1 MENEIVKPAF
11 DYGVVPESSRELV
24 KIKTVETKMLVRQT
38 ALGIIDI
45 GKNLIEVKQAIGHGN
60 WLPWLDAEFGWSRKT
75 AHRFIQVSESFSN
88 VPRVGHLDIAPKA
101 LYLLSQNSTPEEV
114 RQEAIEMA
122 ESGETPTAKEIKEL
136 KAKNKELNDLIQ
148 QQSETKAPDINNL
161 IPKLKELLD
170 SESISESVALAYSQL
185 PVEVQETQYSLEL
198 SRQKA
203 IKRSLDLEESLRR
216 IENRDIEAEIDD
228 KVEEKLF
235 DKIGKISEKIRS
247 EVEEELKQA
256 KKAALDA
263 KKEVDESLRESIRV
277 ELQKEVDKAK
287 TAQEKSEREKKQ
299 ALESMAAAHKETARL
314 ARENEDLK
322 KQTES
327 SSPGMVDNKWA
338 SMLEKQ
344 GKDLMDYITL
354 MTNDMDRSGAFP
366 SASVEVL
373 TNIMHKLSEELDRI
387 ENNAIIEI
395 S

>member
-11 DYGVVPESSRELV
+11 DYGVVPEASRELV
-24 KIKTVETKMLVRQT
+24 KSKTIETKILVRQT
-38 ALGIIDI
+38 AHGIIEI

-60 WLPWLDAEFGWSRKT
+60 WLPWLDAEFGFSPST
-75 AHRFIQVSESFSN
+75 AQNFMN
-88 VPRVGHLDIAPKA
+88 VADKFPTVGNLDIAPKA
-101 LYLLSQNSTPEEV
+101 LYLLAQNSTPEEV

-122 ESGETPTAKEIKEL
+122 ESGETPTAKEVKEL

-148 QQSETKAPDINNL
+148 QQSATKAPDINNL
-161 IPKLKELLD
+161 IQKLKELLD
-170 SESISESVALAYSQL
+170 NESISERSALAYSQL

-216 IENRDIEAEIDD
+216 IKNRDIEAEIDD

-314 ARENEDLK
+314 ERENEDLK
-322 KQTES
+322 KQTEA
-327 SSPGMVDNKWA
+327 SSPEMVDNKWA
-338 SMLEKQ
+338 SLLEKQ
-344 GKDLMDYITL
+344 GKDLMDYIKL
-354 MTNDMDRSGAFP
+354 MANDMDRSGAFP

-373 TNIMHKLSEELDRI
+373 TNIMQKLSEELDRI

>member
-11 DYGVVPESSRELV
+11 DYGVVPEASRELV
-24 KIKTVETKMLVRQT
+24 KSKTIETKILVRQT
-38 ALGIIDI
+38 AHGIIEI

-60 WLPWLDAEFGWSRKT
+60 WLPWLGAEFGFSDQTARK
-75 AHRFIQVSESFSN
+75 FMN
-88 VPRVGHLDIAPKA
+88 VAGKFKLGLNFDIAPSA
-101 LYLLSQNSTPEEV
+101 LYLLAQNNTPDEV
-114 RQEAIEMA
+114 RQTAIAMA
-122 ESGETPTAKEIKEL
+122 EAGETPTAKEIEEL

-148 QQSETKAPDINNL
+148 KQSEAKVPDINNL

-170 SESISESVALAYSQL
+170 SESISESVATAYSQL
-185 PVEVQETQYSLEL
+185 PVEAQEIQYSLEI

-228 KVEEKLF
+228 KVEERLF

-263 KKEVDESLRESIRV
+263 KKEVEESLRESIRV

-314 ARENEDLK
+314 ERENEGLK
-322 KQTES
+322 KQTEA
-327 SSPGMVDNKWA
+327 SSPEMVDNKWA
-338 SMLEKQ
+338 SLLEKQ

-354 MTNDMDRSGAFP
+354 MANDMDRSGAFP

-373 TNIMHKLSEELDRI
+373 TNIMQKLSEELDRI

>member
-1 MENEIVKPAF
+1 MENEIVKPSF
-11 DYGVVPESSRELV
+11 DYGVVPEASRELV
-24 KIKTVETKMLVRQT
+24 KSKTIETKILVRQT
-38 ALGIIDI
+38 AHGIIEI

-60 WLPWLDAEFGWSRKT
+60 WLPWLDSEFGWSRNT
-75 AHRFIQVSESFSN
+75 ASRFIKIAESYPNGASSH
-88 VPRVGHLDIAPKA
+88 HLDFSKEA
-101 LYLLSQNSTPEEV
+101 LVILYQDNTPEEV
-114 RQEAIEMA
+114 RQEAIAMA
-122 ESGETPTAKEIKEL
+122 EAGETQTAKEIKEL

-161 IPKLKELLD
+161 IQKLKELLD
-170 SESISESVALAYSQL
+170 SEEISESVALAYSQL
-185 PVEVQETQYSLEL
+185 PVEAQETQYSLEL

-263 KKEVDESLRESIRV
+263 KKEVEESLRESIRV

-287 TAQEKSEREKKQ
+287 TAQEKSEREKKK

-314 ARENEDLK
+314 ERENEDLK
-322 KQTES
+322 KHTEA
-327 SSPGMVDNKWA
+327 SSPEMVDNKWA
-338 SMLEKQ
+338 SLLEKQ

-354 MTNDMDRSGAFP
+354 MANDMDRSGAFP
-366 SASVEVL
+366 HASVEVL
-373 TNIMHKLSEELDRI
+373 TNIMQKLSEELDRI

>member
-1 MENEIVKPAF
+1 MGNEIVKPAF
-11 DYGVVPESSRELV
+11 DYAVVPEASRELV
-24 KIKTVETKMLVRQT
+24 KIKTVETKILVRQT
-38 ALGIIDI
+38 AHGIIEI
-45 GKNLIEVKQAIGHGN
+45 GKNLIEVKNAIGHGN
-60 WLPWLDAEFGWSRKT
+60 WLPWLDAEFGFSDETARK
-75 AHRFIQVSESFSN
+75 FMN
-88 VPRVGHLDIAPKA
+88 VASKFQPSLNLDITPSA
-101 LYLLSQNSTPEEV
+101 LYLLAQNSTPDEV
-114 RQEAIEMA
+114 RQTAIEMA

-136 KAKNKELNDLIQ
+136 KAKNKELNDLIKK
-148 QQSETKAPDINNL
+148 QSEAKAQDINNL
-161 IPKLKELLD
+161 IQKLKELLD
-170 SESISESVALAYSQL
+170 SGSISESVAMAYSQL

-263 KKEVDESLRESIRV
+263 KKEVEESLRESIRV

-314 ARENEDLK
+314 EKENEDLK

-327 SSPGMVDNKWA
+327 SSPAMVDNKWA

-373 TNIMHKLSEELDRI
+373 TNIMQRLSEELDRI

-395 S
+395 

>member
-11 DYGVVPESSRELV
+11 DYAVVPEASRELV
-24 KIKTVETKMLVRQT
+24 KSKTIETKILVRQT
-38 ALGIIDI
+38 AHGIIEI

-60 WLPWLDAEFGWSRKT
+60 WLPWLDAEFGFSERSAQNFMNVADKFKSAT
-75 AHRFIQVSESFSN
+75 VSD
-88 VPRVGHLDIAPKA
+88 LDFAPKA
-101 LYLLSQNSTPEEV
+101 LYLLAQNSTPDEV
-114 RQEAIEMA
+114 RQEAIAMA
-122 ESGETPTAKEIKEL
+122 EAGETPTAKEIKEL

-161 IPKLKELLD
+161 IQKLKELLD
-170 SESISESVALAYSQL
+170 SESISESVAMAYSQL
-185 PVEVQETQYSLEL
+185 PVEAQEIQYSLEI

-216 IENRDIEAEIDD
+216 IENRDIESEIDD
-228 KVEEKLF
+228 KVEAKLF

-263 KKEVDESLRESIRV
+263 KKEVDESLRDSIRS

-287 TAQEKSEREKKQ
+287 EAQEKAERERKK

-314 ARENEDLK
+314 EKENEDLK
-322 KQTES
+322 KQTEV
-327 SSPGMVDNKWA
+327 SSPEMVDNKWA

-395 S
+395 

>member
-1 MENEIVKPAF
+1 MENEIVKPEF

-24 KIKTVETKMLVRQT
+24 KIKTVETKILVRQT
-38 ALGIIDI
+38 AHGIIEI
-45 GKNLIEVKQAIGHGN
+45 GKNLIEVKQVIGHGN
-60 WLPWLDAEFGWSRKT
+60 WLPWLDAEFGFSQST
-75 AHRFIQVSESFSN
+75 ADRFMRVAAKLPN
-88 VPRVGHLDIAPKA
+88 VGNLDIAPSA
-101 LYLLSQNSTPEEV
+101 LYLLTQNATPDEV
-114 RQEAIEMA
+114 RQEAITIA
-122 ESGETPTAKEIKEL
+122 ESGEKITSNLAKEL
-136 KAKNKELNDLIQ
+136 KLAKDELDNLKNKLN
-148 QQSETKAPDINNL
+148 EKTRPDINNL

-170 SESISESVALAYSQL
+170 RESISESVSLAYSQL
-185 PVEVQETQYSLEL
+185 PVEAQEIQYSLEL

-216 IENRDIEAEIDD
+216 IENRDIESEIDD
-228 KVEEKLF
+228 KVEAKLF

-263 KKEVDESLRESIRV
+263 KKEVEESLRESIRV

-314 ARENEDLK
+314 ERENEGLK
-322 KQTES
+322 KQTEA
-327 SSPGMVDNKWA
+327 SSPEMVDNKWA
-338 SMLEKQ
+338 SLLEKQ

-354 MTNDMDRSGAFP
+354 MANDMDRSGAFP

-373 TNIMHKLSEELDRI
+373 TNIMQKLSEELDRI